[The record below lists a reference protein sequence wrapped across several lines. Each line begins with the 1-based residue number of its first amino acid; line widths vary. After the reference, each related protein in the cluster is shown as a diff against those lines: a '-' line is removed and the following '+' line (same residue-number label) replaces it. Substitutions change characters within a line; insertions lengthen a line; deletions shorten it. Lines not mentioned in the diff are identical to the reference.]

1 MIYFGL
7 IGKTLSHSFSKVYFT
22 EKFEKLGL
30 QDHSY
35 ENFELQTIDEIRTV
49 ISKHSELKGLNVT
62 VPYKEEVIQYL
73 SSLDPVV
80 KEMNAC
86 NCIKIEGRNLIGYNT
101 DVFGFSRSL
110 KKYLNPNHNKAL
122 VLGTGGAS
130 KAVQYSLSQMQ
141 IAFKVISR
149 EKQDDILA
157 YEDVTKD
164 ILQEHQIIINTT
176 PLGMYPETNSFP
188 SLPYQYLT
196 KKHLLFDLVYNP
208 AKTRFLLKGEE
219 SGATIVNGYEMLVLQ
234 AEESWR
240 IWNS

>member
-1 MIYFGL
+1 MIFFGL
-7 IGKTLSHSFSKVYFT
+7 IGKTLSHSFSKAYFT

-30 QDHSY
+30 QDHCY
-35 ENFELQTIDEIRTV
+35 ENFELQTIDEITAV
-49 ISKHSELKGLNVT
+49 LSKHPELKGLNVT
-62 VPYKEEVIQYL
+62 VPYKEVVIPYL
-73 SSLDPVV
+73 SSLDTVV
-80 KEMNAC
+80 KETNAC
-86 NCIKIEGRNLIGYNT
+86 NCIKIEEGNLIGYNT
-101 DVFGFSRSL
+101 DVFGFSWSL
-110 KKYLNPNHNKAL
+110 KKYLNPGHNKAL

-130 KAVQYSLSQMQ
+130 KAVQYSLNQMH

-149 EKQDDILA
+149 EKEDGILA

-196 KKHLLFDLVYNP
+196 KEHLVFDLVYNP
-208 AKTRFLLKGEE
+208 AKTLFLHKGED

-240 IWNS
+240 IWTS